1 MSGNLN
7 NEIDVKR
14 FLQRLWFLR
23 LKIIK
28 LIIPFILL
36 GFIVALTEPVKYE
49 SSTIILP
56 SQSQD
61 QSSSISGLASLA
73 GISLN
78 NSSIGPVISPK
89 IYSKILSSVDFK
101 KELLLTMLSNGETL
115 KENLSSKSSSSY
127 IGTLKDYTINLP
139 FKILDFFRSL
149 ILINED
155 ISVI

>member
-139 FKILDFFRSL
+139 FKILDF
-149 ILINED
+149 I
-155 ISVI
+155 